1 MRGDEGKKL
10 KFHWKRNC
18 FRSIM
23 IASTFSTLSRI
34 SHCRISIFIF
44 MLLPFELIYSI
55 EHSSPCHWTKYTIQK
70 PYWCWAKVRAFG
82 RSMNC
87 VNGLGA
93 DVLWTISR
101 EGFFFILSLS
111 LLGCSVLCINT
122 TCISIDGCIAVV
134 AAAAA
139 ALRALRLTHNIPV
152 LPHVCL
158 LYTLKHPLCSASDV
172 RCVSLPHSLYLSVL

>member
-111 LLGCSVLCINT
+111 LYSVVPF
-122 TCISIDGCIAVV
+122 S
-134 AAAAA
+134 
-139 ALRALRLTHNIPV
+139 ALIPHAFRSTAV
-152 LPHVCL
+152 LPSSL
-158 LYTLKHPLCSASDV
+158 LLPLP
-172 RCVSLPHSLYLSVL
+172 CVLFV